1 MTVIGEMVQTLIA
14 AGTPPDVAAV
24 VVAEAYAAGMLA
36 GNSSGIPPESRLEKI
51 RTADRERKR
60 NKAVSTGI
68 PLESTGIPET
78 ALILKKDTY
87 KKEKKVRATKHPLP
101 PEFQPTEDH
110 FAYGA
115 ERGYSRDGVLD
126 KFEDMRIWAGSSGA
140 VKTDWGLTLLGF
152 LRRDTPKKSQSPR
165 AGPMLTIT
173 PADRSWN
180 AWKSHFRDT
189 GQNGRA
195 AIMDKSASDGKPFT
209 VQSEWPP
216 GMAA

>member
-1 MTVIGEMVQTLIA
+1 MTPIADMVASLLEQGA
-14 AGTPPDVAAV
+14 TPEIIVLAV
-24 VVAEAYAAGMLA
+24 RGAELSAR
-36 GNSSGIPPESRLEKI
+36 NSGGIPVDAAAEK
-51 RTADRERKR
+51 RRAWDRERKR
-60 NKAVSTGI
+60 NSGGIPPDSTGI
-68 PLESTGIPET
+68 PQK
-78 ALILKKDTY
+78 ALILKKDNN
-87 KKEKKVRATKHPLP
+87 KKDKKVRAAKHPLP

-115 ERGYSRDGVLD
+115 KRGYSRDGVLD

-180 AWKSHFRDT
+180 AWKSHFRDV
-189 GQNGRA
+189 GRNSIA
-195 AIMDKSASDGKPFT
+195 ALMDKAASDGKPFT

>member
-1 MTVIGEMVQTLIA
+1 MTPIADMVASLLEQEIIVL
-14 AGTPPDVAAV
+14 AV
-24 VVAEAYAAGMLA
+24 RGAELSAR
-36 GNSSGIPPESRLEKI
+36 NSGGIPVDAAAEK
-51 RTADRERKR
+51 RRAWDRERKR
-60 NKAVSTGI
+60 KSGGI
-68 PLESTGIPET
+68 PVESGGIPQK
-78 ALILKKDTY
+78 ALILKKDNN
-87 KKEKKVRATKHPLP
+87 KKDKKVRAAKHPLP

-115 ERGYSRDGVLD
+115 ERGYSRDGVLE

-173 PADRSWN
+173 PADRNWN
-180 AWKSHFRDT
+180 AWKSHFRDV
-189 GQNGRA
+189 GRNSIA
-195 AIMDKSASDGKPFT
+195 ALMDKAASDGKPFT

>member
-1 MTVIGEMVQTLIA
+1 MTPIADMVASLLEQGA
-14 AGTPPDVAAV
+14 TPEIIVLAV
-24 VVAEAYAAGMLA
+24 RGAELSAR
-36 GNSSGIPPESRLEKI
+36 NSGGIPVDAAAEK
-51 RTADRERKR
+51 RRAWDRERKR
-60 NKAVSTGI
+60 NSGGIPPDSTGI
-68 PLESTGIPET
+68 PQK
-78 ALILKKDTY
+78 ALILKKDNN
-87 KKEKKVRATKHPLP
+87 KKDKKVRAAKHPLP

-115 ERGYSRDGVLD
+115 KRGYSRDGVLD

-152 LRRDTPKKSQSPR
+152 LRRDTPKKSHSPR

-180 AWKSHFRDT
+180 AWKSHFRDV
-189 GQNGRA
+189 GRNSIA
-195 AIMDKSASDGKPFT
+195 ALMDKAASDGKPFT

>member
-1 MTVIGEMVQTLIA
+1 MTPIADMVASLLEQGA
-14 AGTPPDVAAV
+14 TPEIIVLAV
-24 VVAEAYAAGMLA
+24 RGAELSAR
-36 GNSSGIPPESRLEKI
+36 NSGGIPVDAAAEK
-51 RTADRERKR
+51 RRAWDRERKR
-60 NKAVSTGI
+60 KSGGI
-68 PLESTGIPET
+68 PVESGGIPES

-87 KKEKKVRATKHPLP
+87 KKEKKVRAAKHPLP

-180 AWKSHFRDT
+180 AWKSHFRDA

-195 AIMDKSASDGKPFT
+195 AIMDKCASDGKPFT

>member
-1 MTVIGEMVQTLIA
+1 MTPIADMVASLLEQGA
-14 AGTPPDVAAV
+14 TPEIIVLAV
-24 VVAEAYAAGMLA
+24 RGAELSAR
-36 GNSSGIPPESRLEKI
+36 NSGGIPVDAAAEK
-51 RTADRERKR
+51 RRAWDRERKR
-60 NKAVSTGI
+60 NSGGI
-68 PLESTGIPET
+68 PVESGGIPQK
-78 ALILKKDTY
+78 ALILKKDNN
-87 KKEKKVRATKHPLP
+87 KKDKKVRAAKHPLP

-115 ERGYSRDGVLD
+115 ERGYSREGVLD

-180 AWKSHFRDT
+180 AWKSHFRDA

-195 AIMDKSASDGKPFT
+195 AIMDKCASDGKPFT

-216 GMAA
+216 GVAA

>member
-1 MTVIGEMVQTLIA
+1 MTPIADMVASLLEQGA
-14 AGTPPDVAAV
+14 TPEIIVLAV
-24 VVAEAYAAGMLA
+24 RGAELSAR
-36 GNSSGIPPESRLEKI
+36 NSGGIPVDAAAEK
-51 RTADRERKR
+51 RRAWDRERKR
-60 NKAVSTGI
+60 KSGGI
-68 PLESTGIPET
+68 PVESGGIPQK
-78 ALILKKDTY
+78 ALILKKDNN
-87 KKEKKVRATKHPLP
+87 KKDKKVRAAKHPLP

-115 ERGYSRDGVLD
+115 ERGYSRDGVLE

-173 PADRSWN
+173 PADRNWN
-180 AWKSHFRDT
+180 AWKSHFRDV
-189 GQNGRA
+189 GRNSIA
-195 AIMDKSASDGKPFT
+195 ALMDKAASDGKPFT